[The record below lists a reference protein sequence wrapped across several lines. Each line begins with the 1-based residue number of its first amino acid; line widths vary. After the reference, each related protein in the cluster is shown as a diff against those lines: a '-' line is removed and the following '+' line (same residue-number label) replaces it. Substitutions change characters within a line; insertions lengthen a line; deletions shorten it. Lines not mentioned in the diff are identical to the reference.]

1 MYATGRPLSAF
12 ERDRQMEFK
21 KLLESVE
28 IPKGSLKVA
37 AGRG

>member
-1 MYATGRPLSAF
+1 MPLGDPRLHSSVI
-12 ERDRQMEFK
+12 DRWSLK